1 MTDAAPA
8 PRDPRSLPD
17 VSSLVVGVLGG
28 TGEQGRGLARRLAMA
43 GQQVVIGSRD
53 ATRAASA
60 ASELTADTGTVL
72 AGAANADCAADADVV
87 IVAVPWEG
95 HGALLTALAE
105 PLAGK
110 VVIDCVNPLGFDKQG
125 AYRLDVAEG
134 SAAQQAAARL
144 PRSTVVGAFHHVS
157 AVVLLDPAVGDV
169 DIDVLVVGDDRDAT
183 DLAQALAQ
191 RIRGMRGIYAGR
203 LRNAGQLEG
212 LTANL
217 ISVNRR
223 YKSHAG
229 VRITDV

>member
-1 MTDAAPA
+1 MTDAATA

-43 GQQVVIGSRD
+43 GQRIVIGSRD
-53 ATRAASA
+53 AARAAAA
-60 ASELTADTGTVL
+60 ASELATDTGGTL
-72 AGAANADCAADADVV
+72 TGAANAECAGEADVV
-87 IVAVPWEG
+87 IAAVPWEG
-95 HGALLTALAE
+95 HSDLLSALEE

-125 AYRLDVAEG
+125 AFRLDVAEG
-134 SAAQQAAARL
+134 SAAQQAAVCL

-157 AVVLLDPAVGDV
+157 AVVLLDPAVDEV
-169 DIDVLVVGDDRDAT
+169 DLDVLVVGDDRDAT
-183 DLAQALAQ
+183 DVVQALAQ
-191 RIRGMRGIYAGR
+191 RIPGMRGVYAGR

-217 ISVNRR
+217 ISMNRR
-223 YKSHAG
+223 YRAHAG